1 MDEEWPIDELFDEDY
16 LHDGF
21 LIGQREFDPLT
32 GRSNAQWTIIRNA
45 RVRRASFFARLF
57 SFTEL
62 RDWLLDAGFRTVEGY
77 AGDGT
82 PLTAAARRMI
92 LVAHK

>member
-1 MDEEWPIDELFDEDY
+1 M
-16 LHDGF
+16 
-21 LIGQREFDPLT
+21 R
-32 GRSNAQWTIIRNA
+32 RS
-45 RVRRASFFARLF
+45 SFFARLF

-62 RDWLLDAGFRTVEGY
+62 RDWLLDAGFRTVEGH

-82 PLTAAARRMI
+82 ALTIAARRMI

>member
-1 MDEEWPIDELFDEDY
+1 MLPHWLPVAVTETSEGVLID
-16 LHDGF
+16 
-21 LIGQREFDPLT
+21 QRVRPVDRPLKRAVT
-32 GRSNAQWTIIRNA
+32 VIRNG
-45 RVRRASFFARLF
+45 RMRRSSFFARLF

-62 RDWLLDAGFRTVEGY
+62 RDWLLDAGFRTVEGH

-82 PLTAAARRMI
+82 PLTIAARRMI

>member
-1 MDEEWPIDELFDEDY
+1 VPVSPRLEY
-16 LHDGF
+16 
-21 LIGQREFDPLT
+21 
-32 GRSNAQWTIIRNA
+32 GRIRH
-45 RVRRASFFARLF
+45 ASFFARLF

-62 RDWLLDAGFRTVEGY
+62 RDWLLDAGFVTVDGH

-82 PLTAAARRMI
+82 ALTAAARRMI

>member
-1 MDEEWPIDELFDEDY
+1 M
-16 LHDGF
+16 
-21 LIGQREFDPLT
+21 R
-32 GRSNAQWTIIRNA
+32 RS
-45 RVRRASFFARLF
+45 SFFARLF

-62 RDWLLDAGFRTVEGY
+62 RDWLLAAGFRTVEGH

-82 PLTAAARRMI
+82 PLTIAARRMI